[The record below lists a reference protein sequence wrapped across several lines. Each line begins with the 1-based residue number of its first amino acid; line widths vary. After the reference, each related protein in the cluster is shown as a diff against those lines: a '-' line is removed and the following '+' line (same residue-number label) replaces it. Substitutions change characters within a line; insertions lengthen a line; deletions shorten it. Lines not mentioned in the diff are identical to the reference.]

1 MANNED
7 FIVTIGADSGPF
19 FDELLKVKRGISD
32 ALSPKQL
39 NLQFKEAIIGDLKRI
54 TKEAGQI
61 KFDTIGTNL
70 YKTLSSSIDEAFA
83 PRQSRLDIIPS
94 RNPDTG
100 RFQRGGT
107 DVIASDK
114 QQQAAIVASMR
125 ERYAAEDAAS
135 ERTYQGKKARNE
147 FELQQTENLRRAELA
162 GLKQAILARDELSKI
177 DQERINQL
185 PRLRYAL
192 YDVANSLNTMSMA
205 TLGVITATVK
215 LSSEYETAFT
225 DIQRTT
231 MATEPMLQSLQGQ
244 LQNLARQIPLTFSD
258 ITKIGSLGA
267 QLGIAD
273 GDIAGFT
280 KTVAEFAAT
289 TNVSVESAAESF
301 GALGNLLDISAGQY
315 ANLGSSIAFVGINS
329 AATETQVLSVVT
341 AISAVATSAGM
352 SEDYVIGLS
361 GALASLKVPAEQS
374 RGALTRVFQEIN
386 RAAVAG
392 GEDMARYAAIIGTTT
407 EEATRLATTDI
418 ETFFNKFLA
427 GLGGMNTQQLTQAL
441 DALSLS
447 DIRVTN
453 TLTRLSQNLD
463 VTKENLD
470 NAAYGFENSG
480 LISELYGKKVED
492 LASKLQLL
500 NNSASELGAAI
511 GDVFNPMVGAIV
523 DNITA
528 SIQSFTNAIETD
540 AGKRFVAIIG
550 SLTALIGVLTLLA
563 SKAALARAAIAAFE
577 TAINVMGLQTA
588 TKGFAGFAA
597 SIMGVTTATNM
608 SATAIRNWRIALA
621 STGVGAVIL
630 ALTQLSLA
638 YQESANSAENA
649 FLKYMG
655 DTAGLTDALIA
666 DTNQYKAAVASGN
679 QAVIDSF
686 GTVEYAAGGMSDKMT
701 EAQQQVAYTA
711 EALGTMVPNS
721 IDLAT
726 SAMEYNTRAI
736 GDNTLAWVRNQLIK
750 SDAFQQLAG
759 NENFVN
765 FVKKTGFDLQEQLRI
780 QAEDGSDAAYQY
792 YVDIAQKALDGG
804 RITIAEIQA
813 IDAQLAAQLS
823 GTTSTITASSD
834 PTSIAMGMLFENLG
848 SVITQGI
855 AWILQN
861 TGDFGKAIADFIYT
875 ISGGAVDYRGAAN
888 SLVKAGEGFLNQ
900 AAILPIELPKAGN
913 ALSDLTDGFDAAGD
927 AASGAARKIYLLT
940 DYANDLSTIWARA
953 FDIRFSGAQTLDKI
967 TKAFNDIA
975 QATADAR
982 EEIQALSADIQSLEA
997 DQALQKY
1004 FLSVAEAYGDTLKA
1018 QEIRANLAQIDADLI
1033 KKNKDL
1039 QKAQDKTN
1047 KTLVG
1052 NSNAAIDNR
1061 SEILDLVTSYQE
1073 HIKALAASGMKQE
1086 ELRVTTAQLKADFLA
1101 QATQLGYNIDE
1112 LNIYAVAFDDVKSAI
1127 DAVPRDVTVDFNG
1140 DPALT
1145 AIQEFA
1151 TKAKDA
1157 LNSVSNTGVK
1167 VNADTSDLDRAAE
1180 KALILNQAARVA
1192 SQSARSGDWADQESK
1207 RLYEKAKNLASGG
1220 YVSGPGT
1227 ATSDSIPANL
1237 SNGEYV
1243 VKAAAVKQ
1251 YGVGFFDSLNQ
1262 MKAPTYYSGAQSA
1275 PGGGIGM
1282 VSLSPEDRALLR
1294 NVGGSGNIVLYADSK
1309 ELARS
1314 VNDGNR
1320 QIVASGGRP

>member
-1 MANNED
+1 MAGNED

-19 FDELLKVKRGISD
+19 FDELLKVKRGLVD

-54 TKEAGQI
+54 AKEAGQI

-83 PRQSRLDIIPS
+83 PKASRLEVIPS

-107 DVIASDK
+107 DVVMGDK
-114 QQQAAIVASMR
+114 EQQLAIVASMR
-125 ERYAAEDAAS
+125 ARYAEQDALE
-135 ERTYQGKKARNE
+135 ERSYQGAKARNE
-147 FELQQTENLRRAELA
+147 FMVQQNENLRRAELA

-215 LSSEYETAFT
+215 LDSEYETAFT
-225 DIQRTT
+225 NIQRTT
-231 MATEPMLQSLQGQ
+231 MATEPMLQSLEGQ
-244 LQNLARQIPLTFSD
+244 LLNLARQIPLTFSD
-258 ITKIGSLGA
+258 ISTIGSLGA

-301 GALGNLLDISAGQY
+301 GALGNLLDISADQY

-407 EEATRLATTDI
+407 EEASRLATTDI

-427 GLGGMNTQQLTQAL
+427 GLGSMDTQQLTSAL

-463 VTKENLD
+463 VTQENLD
-470 NAAYGFENSG
+470 NATYGFENSG

-500 NNSASELGAAI
+500 ANSANELGATI
-511 GDVFNPMVGAIV
+511 GGVFTPMVAAIV

-528 SIQSFTNAIETD
+528 SIQSFTDALDTD
-540 AGKRFVAIIG
+540 AGKRFVAIVG
-550 SLTALIGVLTLLA
+550 SLTALIGVLTLVA

-597 SIMGVTTATNM
+597 AIMGVSTATNM

-621 STGVGAVIL
+621 STGVGAVII

-655 DTAGLTDALIA
+655 DTAGLTDALVA
-666 DTNQYKAAVASGN
+666 DTNAYKAAIASGN
-679 QAVIDSF
+679 QAVVNSF
-686 GTVEYAAGGMSDKMT
+686 GTVEYAAGGMSEKMT
-701 EAQQQVAYTA
+701 DAQKQVAYTA
-711 EALGTMVPNS
+711 EALGVMVPNS
-721 IDLAT
+721 IDIAT

-736 GDNTLAWVRNQLIK
+736 GDNTLAWARNQLIK
-750 SDAFQQLAG
+750 SDAFQELAG

-780 QAEDGSDAAYQY
+780 QAEDGSEAAYQY

-804 RITIAEIQA
+804 RITISEIQA
-813 IDAQLAAQLS
+813 IDAQLAAQLTS
-823 GTTSTITASSD
+823 TTSTITASTD
-834 PTSIAMGMLFENLG
+834 PTSLAMSMLFENLG
-848 SVITQGI
+848 SVITQGVS
-855 AWILQN
+855 WILTN

-875 ISGGAVDYRGAAN
+875 ISGGAVDYRGAV
-888 SLVKAGEGFLNQ
+888 STLVKTGEGFINQ
-900 AAILPIELPKAGN
+900 ASILPIELNKGTKALEDFEGG
-913 ALSDLTDGFDAAGD
+913 LDGAGKAAGD
-927 AASGAARKIYLLT
+927 AAKKIYLLT

-967 TKAFNDIA
+967 TKAFSDIA
-975 QATADAR
+975 EATANAR
-982 EEIQALSADIQSLEA
+982 IEIEELSADIQSLQA

-1018 QEIRANLAQIDADLI
+1018 QEIRANLAQIDTELI

-1061 SEILDLVTSYQE
+1061 SEILDLVTAYQD
-1073 HIKALAASGMKQE
+1073 HIKALAASGVKEE
-1086 ELRVTTAQLKADFLA
+1086 ELRVKASQLKAEFMA
-1101 QATQLGYNIDE
+1101 QAAQLGYNTDE
-1112 LNIYAVAFDDVKSAI
+1112 LQIYAVAFDDVTAAI
-1127 DAVPRDVTVDFNG
+1127 NAVPRDVTVDFNG

-1180 KALILNQAARVA
+1180 KALILNQAARVR
-1192 SQSARSGDWADQESK
+1192 SQSARPGDWADQESR

-1220 YVSGPGT
+1220 YVTGPGT

-1243 VKAAAVKQ
+1243 VNASAVKQ
-1251 YGVGFFDSLNQ
+1251 YGVGFFNQLNQ
-1262 MKAPTYYSGAQSA
+1262 MKTPSFFSGGATT
-1275 PGGGIGM
+1275 GGSSSPSPMI
-1282 VSLSPEDRALLR
+1282 VELSPTDRQLLAQAG
-1294 NVGGSGNIVLYADSK
+1294 NVQLSIDGRVIAGAANRGNLVSAQ
-1309 ELARS
+1309 RGT
-1314 VNDGNR
+1314 N
-1320 QIVASGGRP
+1320 